1 MAELPDGFVFDLAD
15 TLSGHAE
22 DLAHLFQGVGTA
34 VVHTEAHPQHVG
46 FPLGKRPQN
55 FLQGLGK
62 QRVGGGIGRAGSP
75 LRGIRKER
83 RTVSCN
89 TTSRLTEGSKP
100 IAVTV
105 PTFTP

>member
-1 MAELPDGFVFDLAD
+1 M
-15 TLSGHAE
+15 
-22 DLAHLFQGVGTA
+22 
-34 VVHTEAHPQHVG
+34 
-46 FPLGKRPQN
+46 
-55 FLQGLGK
+55 
-62 QRVGGGIGRAGSP
+62 RALES
-75 LRGIRKER
+75 RGIRKER